1 MKMET
6 ETMFN
11 GDIRT
16 TCVEMFGK
24 TKDELLEHFDEA
36 NCIFRS
42 EGDTEFG
49 KWYVFFDQEKVSNM
63 YKIDPVDDW

>member
-1 MKMET
+1 
-6 ETMFN
+6 MFN

-16 TCVEMFGK
+16 TCVEMLGK
-24 TKDELLEHFDEA
+24 TKNELLERFEEES
-36 NCIFRS
+36 CIFQS

-49 KWYVFFDQEKVSNM
+49 KWYVFMKEGKISNM